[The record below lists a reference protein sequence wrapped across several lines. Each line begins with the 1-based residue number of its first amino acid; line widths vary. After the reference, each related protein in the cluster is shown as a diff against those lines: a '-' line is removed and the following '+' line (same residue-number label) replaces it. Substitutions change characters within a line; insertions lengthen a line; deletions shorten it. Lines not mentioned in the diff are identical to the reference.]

1 LQENINW
8 NKLDSIFYSGKV
20 IVTVKKAIW
29 LLLLIFIVSI
39 NIVGCNKSSSTSGQG
54 NQNPAGQG
62 QVQNVS
68 IIKVDKADLT
78 NTISIVG
85 TVLPSEEVKVS
96 PKSSGRIAWIQ
107 KDVGQEVSAGETLIE
122 LDSGDLSLAMEKTRL
137 QLDDAKRILDQKQT
151 LLDAGAI
158 SQNEYK
164 TAENTYQTLQLTM
177 QQNES
182 DLANTQIKSPINGI
196 IAARNV
202 NLGETVTSSTT
213 AFTIVNIDKVEI
225 KAKLMEDEVNFVNL
239 GQEADI
245 AVPALSSQTCKGNV
259 AKISPYASDADKT
272 YPVWVEVENTERVLK
287 PGMFA
292 EIKLQYTRLANV
304 IAVPKDSIVDE
315 GDKKVVFV
323 VNQDKAAERQVKAGI
338 TLNGTVEITEGL
350 NSGDVLIT
358 SGLNTITDGKSVS
371 AKAEGN

>member
-1 LQENINW
+1 M
-8 NKLDSIFYSGKV
+8 
-20 IVTVKKAIW
+20 KKAIW